1 MTRDYNPAMS
11 ATPTTEKFF
20 YPNRMGRIIL
30 YSMKQEL
37 GVEQM
42 LNVLRTAGHERL
54 LSTMPLGNFDKRFP
68 FETVSALQSATEE
81 VFGVRAGRQ
90 INHRVGR
97 GTLGLGL
104 KDFDPLLGIADLPM
118 RLVPLGMKF
127 RVGLDVFARVFNQF
141 SDQIVKL
148 SETEQHHLWIIE
160 RCPVCWGRRTDSVCC
175 HLAGGLLE
183 EAIFWGTGGRRFKV
197 EETACVAAGAATC
210 TFQIDK
216 RPLD

>member
-1 MTRDYNPAMS
+1 MS
-11 ATPTTEKFF
+11 GAVTGNGSYF

-30 YSMKQEL
+30 HSMRQQL
-37 GVEQM
+37 GAEQV
-42 LNVLRTAGHERL
+42 LNVLRAAGHERL
-54 LSTMPLGNFDKRFP
+54 LSTMPLGNFEKRFP
-68 FETVSALQSATEE
+68 FETVSALQRAAEE

-90 INHRVGR
+90 INHRIGR
-97 GTLGLGL
+97 GTLELGL

-118 RLVPLGMKF
+118 RLMPLGMKF

-141 SDQIVKL
+141 SDQVVKL

-160 RCPVCWGRRTDSVCC
+160 RCPVCWGRQTDEVCC

-183 EAIFWGTGGRRFKV
+183 EAIFWGTGGRRFRV
-197 EETACVAAGAATC
+197 EEVSCIAMGGASC

>member
-1 MTRDYNPAMS
+1 MTAAPVNARY
-11 ATPTTEKFF
+11 F
-20 YPNRMGRIIL
+20 YPNRMGRIL
-30 YSMKQEL
+30 LLSMKKEL
-37 GVEQM
+37 GAEQV

-54 LSTMPLGNFDKRFP
+54 LSTMPLGNFEKRFP
-68 FETVSALQSATEE
+68 FETVSAMQSATED

-97 GTLGLGL
+97 GTLELGL

-118 RLVPLGMKF
+118 RLMPLGMKF

-141 SDQIVKL
+141 SDQVVKL

-160 RCPVCWGRRTDSVCC
+160 RCPVCWGRRTDDVCC

-183 EAIFWGTGGRRFKV
+183 EAIFWGTGGRRFHI
-197 EETACVAAGAATC
+197 EEVSCIAAGGPTC
-210 TFQIDK
+210 TFRIDK